1 MCLHCG
7 KSGKEKKTYRKADRM
22 KYVLF
27 TQKTSFCYVPR
38 LKYLELIHS
47 QLMIHCVHIP

>member
-7 KSGKEKKTYRKADRM
+7 KKWERRKTYRKTERM

-27 TQKTSFCYVPR
+27 TQNTSFFYFPR
-38 LKYLELIHS
+38 LKYPELINS
-47 QLMIHCVHIP
+47 QLMIHRVYIP